1 MACRHEEIGKLED
14 DKDKIEL
21 AIEKLIAALDKSNCV
36 GDECDMVDSYS
47 KETFM
52 TENMLLLSERLIAL
66 NDDGENAISS
76 AISGLKNGLYAL
88 EMQLLRYMREDEEY
102 HAAHPDEPI
111 PEESEESA

>member
-14 DKDKIEL
+14 DKVKIEL
-21 AIEKLIAALDKSNCV
+21 AIEKLVAALDKSNTV

-47 KETFM
+47 KEAFM
-52 TENMLLLSERLIAL
+52 TENMILLSDRLIQL

-76 AISGLKNGLYAL
+76 AIAGLRNGLYAL

-102 HAAHPDEPI
+102 HAAHPNESI
-111 PEESEESA
+111 PGEDEESA